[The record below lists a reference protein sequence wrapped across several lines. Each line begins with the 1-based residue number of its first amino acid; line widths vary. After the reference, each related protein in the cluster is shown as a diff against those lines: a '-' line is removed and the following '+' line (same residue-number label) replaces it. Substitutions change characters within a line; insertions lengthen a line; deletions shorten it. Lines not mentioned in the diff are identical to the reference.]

1 MFERKIQPEEVQ
13 EALEQGIA
21 IEDYPEDTPFPSC
34 LLLGWI
40 RGQPLHLVVALDEA
54 SKTCYIVTVYRP
66 EPEIWD
72 SDFKTR
78 RPL

>member
-1 MFERKIQPEEVQ
+1 MFERKIQPKEVQ
-13 EALEQGIA
+13 EALEKGKV

-40 RGQPLHLVVALDEA
+40 RGQPLHLMVALDEA
-54 SKTCYIVTVYRP
+54 SKTCYIVTVYHP
-66 EPEIWD
+66 ESELWD
-72 SDFKTR
+72 SDFRTR